1 MPGKWTA
8 ELDQQLFTFIIQ
20 DFVGKIDYNK
30 LAEQMDGFTAIAI
43 RHRVDKLKGKDR
55 KGKGGSVKDSA
66 IHKASA
72 DGKGAKSKGV
82 KRERDFKSE
91 EELEVKLEEKNV
103 FKSRKLKDED

>member
-8 ELDQQLFTFIIQ
+8 ELDQQLFALIIQ

-30 LAEQMDGFTAIAI
+30 LAAKMDGFTAMAI

-55 KGKGGSVKDSA
+55 SRTGGSVKDSA
-66 IHKASA
+66 IHKAST
-72 DGKGAKSKGV
+72 DRQGAKSKGV

-91 EELEVKLEEKNV
+91 EELEEKKV
-103 FKSRKLKDED
+103 VKDED